1 MATKILIAD
10 DDLETLK
17 LVGLI
22 LERQGFT
29 IIAANNGRQ
38 AVAKAIAERPALAII
53 DIMMPDL
60 DGLDV
65 TRRLREDADNG
76 SLPILLFTAKAT
88 AEERAAGYAAGAD
101 DYLVKPTHPRELVA
115 RVQALLSRAAQPVE
129 NTPTGAVIGVLAS
142 RTPALASWLAVNV
155 AAVARDRIAPV
166 ILADTVPGAMGA
178 SSLLGLHTQTGL
190 GALLRR
196 PVADLVRDIVQ
207 AELQEDSSGL
217 WTLAAANAPREAEL
231 KAHTLQAE
239 AVLSQLRRLAPLTVL
254 DLGTDCDLNVAR
266 IAPRM
271 DLVLVAAEDRRNGAA
286 RATALIDTL
295 GELGL
300 EPSRAHRIQILP
312 LHEPISDTAHE
323 LNLDLMSLATGDE
336 PQPIVVHQPQ
346 SAVTQQLRHFMQPL
360 LVRLGLAHST
370 Y

>member
-38 AVAKAIAERPALAII
+38 AVAKALAERPSLAII

-65 TRRLREDADNG
+65 TRRLRQDADNAA
-76 SLPILLFTAKAT
+76 LPILLFTAKAT

-115 RVQALLSRAAQPVE
+115 RVQALLSRAAQPPE
-129 NTPTGAVIGVLAS
+129 ASPTGAVIGVIAS

-166 ILADTVPGAMGA
+166 IVADTVPGTLGA
-178 SSLLGLHTQTGL
+178 SALLGHATQAGLGSLLRL
-190 GALLRR
+190 
-196 PVADLVRDIVQ
+196 PVADIGREAVQ
-207 AELQEDSSGL
+207 AELLEGSSGL
-217 WTLAAANAPREAEL
+217 WALPTANAPREAEL

-239 AVLSQLRRLAPLTVL
+239 AVLTQLRRLAPLTVL
-254 DLGTDCDLNVAR
+254 DLGTECDLNVAR
-266 IAPRM
+266 IAPRL
-271 DLVLVAAEDRRNGAA
+271 DLVLVVAEDRRAGAM

-300 EPSRAHRIQILP
+300 EPSRAHRVQVLP
-312 LHEPISDTAHE
+312 LHEPISDAAHE
-323 LNLDLMSLATGDE
+323 LNLDVVALASDDL

-346 SAVTQQLRHFMQPL
+346 SAASQQLKHFMQPL